1 MADADMR
8 ITVTGAR
15 ETLREIKTLDIEL
28 RRQTW
33 KSMRSAS
40 KPMLNAARG
49 LVPASPPMRNWR
61 TVEATRGRT
70 RGGAGWPAWDAPSKG
85 VKVKI
90 GGRARRNDRTWP
102 LLRLTQA
109 DAAGAIYDM
118 AGRKSSGNGPQGV
131 AFINNLNRIRSASRS
146 IWPAAEQHSDDV
158 QRGVLEA
165 LAVAEAHIQRRID

>member
-1 MADADMR
+1 MTDADLR

-28 RRQTW
+28 RKQTW

-40 KPMLNAARG
+40 KPLLAAARN
-49 LVPASPPMRNWR
+49 LVPAAPPMRNWR
-61 TVEATRGRT
+61 TVDATSGRA
-70 RGGAGWPAWDAPSKG
+70 RGGAGWPAWNTPSKG

-90 GGRARRNDRTWP
+90 GGRARRTERTWP
-102 LLRLTQA
+102 LLRLTQT
-109 DAAGAIYDM
+109 DAAGAIFDM

-131 AFINNLNRIRSASRS
+131 AFINNLNLVRSASRS

-165 LAVAEAHIQRRID
+165 LAVAESHIQRRID